1 MKHQLPHLNLV
12 QVHLQLNHHGHHNHQ
27 ENLPPTPSQ
36 PFITRIPTLCC
47 ILTLLYQI
55 DSIENCRDYYK
66 FCVISLSHHGER
78 HGDEFSSMSNKCGGS
93 LSFRVDCQKYLL
105 SLCIFSGSSHLSNCH
120 SRLNLFNSYVF
131 PKPTHPTLL
140 LNYILM

>member
-1 MKHQLPHLNLV
+1 MIELWH
-12 QVHLQLNHHGHHNHQ
+12 
-27 ENLPPTPSQ
+27 SS
-36 PFITRIPTLCC
+36 TLCC

-78 HGDEFSSMSNKCGGS
+78 HGDEFSSMSNKCGRS

-140 LNYILM
+140 LNYILMWKNAHPNYLITIQLLKKCTSHFLHYTSHL